1 MIQLLKIEWMKVKA
15 YRTFWILIAIFTVA
29 GPLLSSAYSSLN
41 KRVFSKLPMVQNPFA
56 FPEAWET
63 VAWLTSFMTPVM
75 GILLIILLTNENN
88 FRTIR
93 QNIIDG
99 WSRDQYIAAKFG
111 VMLGMVLFITLLVTL
126 TAIVFGAQ
134 NGGDASENLHII
146 LWSALQSLTYLSAA
160 FFLGTFMKRSGIAI
174 AIYVFYA
181 YVGEFML
188 AALLDFQVRFHAG
201 AFLPMECT
209 DRLLPG
215 QATKMMRKLMT
226 EAPPPSNSV
235 YIITAVAYV
244 LLFCYLSW
252 RKMKKAD
259 L

>member
-1 MIQLLKIEWMKVKA
+1 MIQLLKIEWLKVKA
-15 YRTFWILIAIFTVA
+15 YRTFWILISIFTA
-29 GPLLSSAYSSLN
+29 AAPLLCSAYLSIN
-41 KRVFSKLPMVQNPFA
+41 KQVLAKLPFGGTPFA
-56 FPEAWET
+56 FPQVWET

-75 GILLIILLTNENN
+75 GILLLILLTNENN

-99 WSRDQYIAAKFG
+99 WSRDQFIAAKFG
-111 VMLGMVLFITLLVTL
+111 VMIGMVLYITLLVVL
-126 TAIVFGAQ
+126 TALVFGMQ
-134 NGGDASENLHII
+134 HGGDASQNLHII

-174 AIYVFYA
+174 AIYVFYC
-181 YVGEFML
+181 YVGEFM
-188 AALLDFQVRFHAG
+188 AAGLLDFKVKFHLG
-201 AFLPMECT
+201 GFLPMEST

-215 QATKMMRKLMT
+215 EGKIFRKLM
-226 EAPPPSNSV
+226 EQAPPPDVSV
-235 YIITAVAYV
+235 YILTACAYIA
-244 LLFCYLSW
+244 LFCFLSW

>member
-1 MIQLLKIEWMKVKA
+1 MKA

-29 GPLLSSAYSSLN
+29 GPLLSSAYKSVNAQLI
-41 KRVFSKLPMVQNPFA
+41 SKLPMFQNPFS
-56 FPEAWET
+56 FPEVWET
-63 VAWLTSFMTPVM
+63 VSWLTSFMTPVM

-99 WSRDQYIAAKFG
+99 WSRDQYIIAKFG
-111 VMLGMVLFITLLVTL
+111 VMIGMVLFITLLIVL
-126 TAIVFGAQ
+126 TALIFGAQ
-134 NGGDASENLHII
+134 AGGDPSENMHII
-146 LWSALQSLTYLSAA
+146 LWAALQSLTYLSIA

-188 AALLDFQVRFHAG
+188 SMTLDYKVKFHSG
-201 AFLPMECT
+201 AFLPMEAT
-209 DRLLPG
+209 DRLLAG
-215 QATKMMRKLMT
+215 QGKIFRQLMQKA
-226 EAPPPSNSV
+226 EPPSSTT
-235 YIITAVAYV
+235 YILIAVAYI
-244 LLFCYLSW
+244 LLFTWLSW
-252 RKMKKAD
+252 RKMKKSD

>member
-1 MIQLLKIEWMKVKA
+1 MKA
-15 YRTFWILIAIFTVA
+15 YRTFWILISIFTVA
-29 GPLLSSAYSSLN
+29 GPLLSSAYVSVN
-41 KRVFSKLPMVQNPFA
+41 KQLLSKLPMFQNPFA
-56 FPEAWET
+56 FPEVWET

-111 VMLGMVLFITLLVTL
+111 VMIGMVLFITLLITL
-126 TAIVFGAQ
+126 TALVFGAQ
-134 NGGDASENLHII
+134 NGGDPSENLHII
-146 LWSALQSLTYLSAA
+146 LWSALQSLTYLSVA

-188 AALLDFQVRFHAG
+188 AMTLDFKVKFHSG
-201 AFLPMECT
+201 AFLPMEST
-209 DRLLPG
+209 DRLLAG
-215 QATKMMRKLMT
+215 QGKIFRQLMQKAT
-226 EAPPPSNSV
+226 PPSNTT
-235 YIITAVAYV
+235 YILIAAAYI
-244 LLFCYLSW
+244 LLFCYFSW

>member
-15 YRTFWILIAIFTVA
+15 YRTFWLLIAIFTVA
-29 GPLLSSAYSSLN
+29 GPLLTSAYKSVN
-41 KRVFSKLPMVQNPFA
+41 TQVFSKLPMFQNPFT
-56 FPEAWET
+56 FPEVYET
-63 VAWLTSFMTPVM
+63 VAWLTSFMTPIM

-111 VMLGMVLFITLLVTL
+111 VMLVMVLFITLIITL
-126 TAIVFGAQ
+126 TALVFGAQ
-134 NGGDASENLHII
+134 AGGDPSEKTYII
-146 LWSALQSLTYLSAA
+146 LWSALQSLTYLSVA

-188 AALLDFQVRFHAG
+188 AMTLDFRVKFHSG

-215 QATKMMRKLMT
+215 QGKIFRQLMQKAT
-226 EAPPPSNSV
+226 PPSDTT
-235 YIITAVAYV
+235 YILIAAAYI
-244 LLFCYLSW
+244 LLFGYLSW